1 MLSNGRPLTLAWEK
15 ENIETIV
22 ETWFLG
28 TEAGNAVADVLFG
41 KYNPSGKL
49 VMSFPYNVGQIPVY
63 YNHKHTGRPFEPNQ
77 RYVMHYIRRPGRRAL
92 PVRLRTQL
100 HTLRIRRTDAQ
111 QRPDGPPA
119 TPSRQR

>member
-1 MLSNGRPLTLAWEK
+1 MIACLGESADMSGEGYCRSELGLPGVQQELLKELKKTGKPIVLLLSNGRPLTLAWEK

-63 YNHKHTGRPFEPNQ
+63 YNHKHT
-77 RYVMHYIRRPGRRAL
+77 
-92 PVRLRTQL
+92 
-100 HTLRIRRTDAQ
+100 DA
-111 QRPDGPPA
+111 RSNP
-119 TPSRQR
+119 TSVT